1 MLNVKKNLTKIMENM
16 NDMIVLRDYSIP
28 TTSFNTYYGVLQKDV
43 TLAGYTPIALTKAS
57 INLASC
63 GFYGIGLDGNTVQ
76 IGVAK
81 YSQSGTLTSLSA
93 TIKVAYI
100 RSDLIG

>member
-1 MLNVKKNLTKIMENM
+1 MLNTKKTLTKILENM
-16 NDMIVLRDYSIP
+16 NDLVVIKSYSIP

-63 GFYGIGLDGNTVQ
+63 GFYGVGLDGNMAQ
-76 IGVAK
+76 LGVAK
-81 YSQSGTLTSLSA
+81 YSQSGTLTSLSG
-93 TIKVAYI
+93 TFVVAYV